1 MSQIK
6 KALDKAR
13 AERLGRDFS
22 PEVREVRPA
31 APEARQVEVCYT
43 RTRVVNVPAAELLRR
58 RIVRVA
64 GVVVIVLGLVTLV
77 RGLFPDVLHRV
88 FGHGP
93 MAPPA

>member
-1 MSQIK
+1 MVGQGKIT
-6 KALDKAR
+6 
-13 AERLGRDFS
+13 
-22 PEVREVRPA
+22 
-31 APEARQVEVCYT
+31 APGS
-43 RTRVVNVPAAELLRR
+43 LLRR